1 MPLWH
6 DTEGAWH
13 EILPGV
19 RRRILAHAPTA
30 MLVLYRIEPGRV
42 FPRHT
47 HPHAQYGTILEGGGV
62 FLVGEQSWRVH
73 AGDAYYVP
81 PDVPHE
87 LRTDPSVPSVILDV
101 FAPERQDFLNEAVPA
116 DEA

>member
-6 DTEGAWH
+6 DIENAWH

-19 RRRILAHAPTA
+19 RRRILAHAPSA

-47 HPHAQYGTILEGGGV
+47 HPHAQFGTFLEGGGT
-62 FLVGEQSWRVH
+62 FLVGDRSWKVR

-87 LRTDPSVPSVILDV
+87 FHTDPAVPSVILDV
-101 FAPERQDFLNEAVPA
+101 FTPQREDFLNETVAP
-116 DEA
+116 DEP

>member
-6 DTEGAWH
+6 DKDGAWH

-19 RRRILAHAPTA
+19 RRRILAHSPAA

-42 FPRHT
+42 FPKHT
-47 HPHAQYGTILEGGGV
+47 HPHAQFGTVLEGGGV
-62 FLVGEQSWRVH
+62 FQVGDRRYSLH

-81 PDVPHE
+81 PGVSHE
-87 LRTDPSVPSVILDV
+87 LRTDLAAPSVILDV
-101 FAPERQDFLNEAVPA
+101 FTPERDDFLNEAVPP

>member
-6 DTEGAWH
+6 DSPGAWH

-19 RRRILAHAPTA
+19 RRRILAHAPA
-30 MLVLYRIEPGRV
+30 GMLVLYRIEPGRV
-42 FPRHT
+42 FPLHT
-47 HPHAQYGTILEGGGV
+47 HPHAQYGTFLEGGGT
-62 FLVGEQSWRVH
+62 FLVGEKSWKVR

-87 LRTDPSVPSVILDV
+87 LRADPKIPSVILDV
-101 FAPERQDFLNEAVPA
+101 FTPEREDFLPEAVPP
-116 DEA
+116 DEP

>member
-6 DTEGAWH
+6 DTPGAGH

-19 RRRILAHAPTA
+19 RRRILAHASSA

-47 HPHAQYGTILEGGGV
+47 HPHAQYGTILEGGGT
-62 FLVGEQSWRVH
+62 FHVGDEEWKLR

-81 PDVPHE
+81 PEVPHE
-87 LRTDPSVPSVILDV
+87 LHTDPAAPAILLDV
-101 FAPERQDFLNEAVPA
+101 FTPERQDFRNETVPP
-116 DEA
+116 DEP

>member
-6 DTEGAWH
+6 DSETAWH

-19 RRRILAHAPTA
+19 RRRILSHGAAA

-47 HPHAQYGTILEGGGV
+47 HPHAQLGTFLEGGGT
-62 FLVGEQSWRVH
+62 FQVGDSSWTVR
-73 AGDAYYVP
+73 AGDAYYIP
-81 PDVPHE
+81 PNVPHE
-87 LRTDPSVPSVILDV
+87 LRTDATRPSVVLDA
-101 FAPERQDFLNEAVPA
+101 FAPQREDFLPEALPPA
-116 DEA
+116 ED

>member
-6 DTEGAWH
+6 DSETAWH

-19 RRRILAHAPTA
+19 RRRILAHASSA

-47 HPHAQYGTILEGGGV
+47 HPHAQYGTVLEGGGT
-62 FLVGEQSWRVH
+62 FQVGDQSWSLRS
-73 AGDAYYVP
+73 GDAYYVP
-81 PDVPHE
+81 SAVPHE
-87 LRTDPSVPSVILDV
+87 LHTDPSRRTIILDV
-101 FAPERQDFLNEAVPA
+101 FAPERQDFLNETVAP
-116 DEA
+116 DEP

>member
-6 DTEGAWH
+6 DSENAWH

-19 RRRILAHAPTA
+19 RRRILAHAATG
-30 MLVLYRIEPGRV
+30 MLVLYRIEPDRR

-47 HPHAQYGTILEGGGV
+47 HPHAQFGTVLEGGGT
-62 FLVGEQSWRVH
+62 FQVGDRSWTMK

-81 PDVPHE
+81 PEVPHE
-87 LRTDPSVPSVILDV
+87 LLSDPRGPSVILDV
-101 FAPERQDFLNEAVPA
+101 FAPERGDFLHEALVP
-116 DEA
+116 DEP

>member
-6 DTEGAWH
+6 DTDGAWH

-19 RRRILAHAPTA
+19 RRRILAHSPAA

-47 HPHAQYGTILEGGGV
+47 HPHAQYGTILEGGGT
-62 FLVGEQSWRVH
+62 FQVGDRSWTIR
-73 AGDAYYVP
+73 AGDGYYVP
-81 PDVPHE
+81 SDVPHE
-87 LRTDPSVPSVILDV
+87 LHSDPAHASVILDV
-101 FAPERQDFLNEAVPA
+101 FAPERQDFLNEAALP
-116 DEA
+116 DEP